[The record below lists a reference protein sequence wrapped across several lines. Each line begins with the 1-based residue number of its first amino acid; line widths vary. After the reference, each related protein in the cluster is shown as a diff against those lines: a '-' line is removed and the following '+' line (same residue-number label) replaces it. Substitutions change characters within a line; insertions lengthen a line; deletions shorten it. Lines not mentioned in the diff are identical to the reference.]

1 VTLVWRANAR
11 FVGRSRAP
19 LPLTV
24 IAAAVAVLFASPVV
38 FVAWRAATL
47 DGDLSDVIGESI
59 GPAWRT
65 IQLAVI
71 VSASAGGLGTA
82 LAWVV
87 TRTDVPGARLWRVL
101 APIPLVFPSFV
112 GAAAFLA
119 SLGPDGV
126 LRQALELVNYHAPR
140 RFRGMGAS
148 ALVLTAF
155 TYPYVYLPVAA
166 RLATL
171 PPQLEESCRLLGDH
185 ALRSFVRVVVPM
197 IRGSIAGGMLIVFL
211 YCLSE
216 FGAIQL
222 LGFDTLTRVVYAT
235 RLADRAV
242 SFAAAAILVGMAI
255 GAIAAER
262 RLRGTLQNR
271 AVVAGR
277 RQRPITLGRW
287 RLPALAFV
295 VALLATALAV
305 PVTALGQWA
314 WRVMADSD
322 NRWATLGTELE
333 RLGEPAWTTA
343 WLSVVAGALAVAA
356 VVPVA
361 VLSSWYRSRA
371 AAAVTGTVLAGFAVP
386 GVVIALSL
394 AFWALNVPGFLRF
407 YQTLPLLL
415 TAYVVHF
422 GSQALRSAETSVA
435 AVPRRLDESARL
447 LGASPMRRATTVH
460 LPLMIPGLLAGGGLV
475 LLSTLKELP
484 ATLLLAP
491 IGYTTLTTRVWGSFT
506 DGFLAEAGFGSI
518 ALVGASAVLT
528 WALILRKAS
537 HL

>member
-1 VTLVWRANAR
+1 MTLVWRANAR
-11 FVGRSRAP
+11 FVRRSRAP

-24 IAAAVAVLFASPVV
+24 LAVAVAAVFASPVV

-47 DGDLSDVIGESI
+47 DSDLGNVIGESV

-65 IQLAVI
+65 IQLALI
-71 VSASAGGLGTA
+71 VSIASGGLGTS
-82 LAWVV
+82 LAWLI
-87 TRTDVPGARLWRVL
+87 TRTDVPGARMWRVL
-101 APIPLVFPSFV
+101 APLPLVFPSFV
-112 GAAAFLA
+112 GAAAFIA

-126 LRQALELVNYHAPR
+126 LRDALQIVSYHPPR
-140 RFRGMGAS
+140 RFRGLGAS
-148 ALVLTAF
+148 VLVLTAF

-171 PPQLEESCRLLGDH
+171 PPQIEESCRLLGDH
-185 ALRSFVRVVVPM
+185 AVRSFVRVVMPM
-197 IRGSIAGGMLIVFL
+197 IRGSIGGGMLIVFL

-222 LGFDTLTRVVYAT
+222 LGFDTLTRVVYAS

-242 SFAAAAILVGMAI
+242 SFAAATILVVMAI
-255 GAIAAER
+255 AAITAER
-262 RLRGTLQNR
+262 RLRGSLGNR

-277 RQRPITLGRW
+277 RNRPIRLGRW
-287 RLPALAFV
+287 RAPAFAFV
-295 VALLATALAV
+295 VAVLATALVV
-305 PVTALGQWA
+305 PVTALAQWA
-314 WRVMADSD
+314 WRVIAESD
-322 NRWATLGTELE
+322 DRWAALGHELE

-343 WLSVVAGALAVAA
+343 WLSVIAAALAVAA
-356 VVPVA
+356 VIPVA
-361 VLSSWYRSRA
+361 VLSTWFRSRA
-371 AAAVTGTVLAGFAVP
+371 AATLTGAVLAGFAVP

-407 YQTLPLLL
+407 YQTVPLLL
-415 TAYVVHF
+415 LAYVVHF

-435 AVPRRLDESARL
+435 AVPRRLDESALL
-447 LGASPMRRATTVH
+447 LGASPLRRAATVH
-460 LPLMIPGLLAGGGLV
+460 LPLMLPGLLAGGGLV

-484 ATLLLAP
+484 TTLLLAP
-491 IGYTTLTTRVWGSFT
+491 IGYTTLTTKVWGSFT

-518 ALVGASAVLT
+518 ALVAASAVLT
-528 WALILRKAS
+528 WALILRRVS